1 MLRVMFPSP
10 SSLDVPMTNV
20 ADPLVYQGT
29 EETVLVYRINGD
41 SLTLGSTT
49 YRRVPDDSGGE
60 VGRARNLTSPTT
72 REGMGATWA
81 LSGGERVEAAHWH
94 WIFRR
99 SFAGVFF
106 N

>member
-49 YRRVPDDSGGE
+49 YRRVPDDS
-60 VGRARNLTSPTT
+60 
-72 REGMGATWA
+72 
-81 LSGGERVEAAHWH
+81 
-94 WIFRR
+94 
-99 SFAGVFF
+99 
-106 N
+106 